1 MNIIEKKMKKKVAEK
16 KIHEANVDAT
26 ACTDDAALLELKLL
40 RFFLTWRM
48 ACTNSIIC
56 KWNNNEWMNDTEEDC
71 W

>member
-40 RFFLTWRM
+40 RFF
-48 ACTNSIIC
+48 
-56 KWNNNEWMNDTEEDC
+56 
-71 W
+71 